1 MKIDSLLKLFVPKD
15 TSFFPLF
22 EEDAKVLIRSAELLQ
37 KLMAT
42 DTIEE
47 RDPIIKQIKAVEHE
61 GDEITHKI
69 FQQLNKSFITPFDR
83 EDIQTLTSALDDV
96 VDYINGASQRI
107 GLYKPKKFPVLFKDF
122 ADVIYEAA
130 KEIEF
135 SVKGLQ
141 NAGKNRDKIFESC
154 ITLNTL
160 ENKADD
166 LYHDGISTLFEFE
179 KDTVELIKN
188 KDIFAT
194 LEKTVDM
201 AEDASDI
208 FRTILIKIT

>member
-1 MKIDSLLKLFVPKD
+1 MKVDFLLKLFVPTD
-15 TSFFPLF
+15 SSFFPLF
-22 EEDAKVLIRSAELLQ
+22 EEDAKVLIRAAELL
-37 KLMAT
+37 KNLM
-42 DTIEE
+42 DTNVIEE

-83 EDIQTLTSALDDV
+83 EDIQTLTAAMDDI
-96 VDYINGASQRI
+96 VDNINGASQRI
-107 GLYKPKKFPVLFKDF
+107 GLYKPKSFPPLFKDF
-122 ADVIYEAA
+122 AIVICEAS

-135 SVKGLQ
+135 SVQSLRH
-141 NAGKNRDKIFESC
+141 ATKNRERIFQAC
-154 ITLNTL
+154 INLNTL

-166 LYHDGISTLFEFE
+166 LYHDGISTLFDQE

-188 KDIFAT
+188 KDIFTT
-194 LEKTVDM
+194 LEKTVDK